1 MTTPNEYFW
10 NPKRWSIELLP
21 VPQKKPLIQVHP
33 LAALPLTAILGL
45 AFLMFLPLIGFY
57 LVAKAAVVHGSALLT
72 HWAARTATQEVTP
85 GSAYLVGRPTP
96 PGASQALKHEDPA
109 LDKVEHEVQ
118 VRRGESKS

>member
-1 MTTPNEYFW
+1 MTTHEYYL
-10 NPKRWSIELLP
+10 NRKRWSIELLP
-21 VPQKKPLIQVHP
+21 VPQDMPKVHP
-33 LAALPLTAILGL
+33 LVALPLTAVMGL

-57 LVAKAAVVHGSALLT
+57 LAGKAVVCRASALLT
-72 HWAARTATQEVTP
+72 SWAARTATQEVTP

-109 LDKVEHEVQ
+109 LDEVENEVR